1 MQHRCIGLI
10 VEGALHA
17 HVPKNKDPALNR
29 VFKNSLVLHG
39 GFEPSTLGLEV
50 PCSIQLS

>member
-1 MQHRCIGLI
+1 MSWGLC
-10 VEGALHA
+10 LNNSM
-17 HVPKNKDPALNR
+17 PMRPNSKDPALNR